1 MTQQSMLL
9 SIEQVNKSY
18 GKNQV
23 LSDISFDIYKGEICG
38 LVGQNGA
45 GKTTLMRILSGLIG
59 KDSGQIK
66 QLQPYRMGSIIESPT
81 LYPNMTAHDNLYYA
95 ALQLRLAD
103 AKERIHEVLEL
114 IGLEKV
120 SKKKK
125 VKDYSLGMRQRLA
138 IGLSMLD
145 FPEFLIL
152 DEPINGLDP
161 AGIKEM
167 RQIILNL
174 RDCYGITILISSH
187 ILSELDLVVDRYV
200 IMHKGKVIKSMDKA
214 ELKAQVKVQIALHTS
229 DDQLVKNR
237 LLELGLR
244 VETDGQML
252 LIKPTLSV
260 MELIKIV
267 LDLPVEIFDIYHH
280 QVSFEHY
287 YLDLLGKDAASPLI

>member
-125 VKDYSLGMRQRLA
+125 VKDCSLGCANVWL
-138 IGLSMLD
+138 
-145 FPEFLIL
+145 
-152 DEPINGLDP
+152 
-161 AGIKEM
+161 
-167 RQIILNL
+167 
-174 RDCYGITILISSH
+174 
-187 ILSELDLVVDRYV
+187 LVFRYW
-200 IMHKGKVIKSMDKA
+200 
-214 ELKAQVKVQIALHTS
+214 
-229 DDQLVKNR
+229 
-237 LLELGLR
+237 
-244 VETDGQML
+244 
-252 LIKPTLSV
+252 
-260 MELIKIV
+260 
-267 LDLPVEIFDIYHH
+267 IF
-280 QVSFEHY
+280 QNF
-287 YLDLLGKDAASPLI
+287 